1 MLDTRDNINE
11 TVKEFDNW
19 IDEFDFSDEEIDS
32 RELDYL
38 NENEAL

>member
-11 TVKEFDNW
+11 TVEEFDNW